1 MCGRFTVTN
10 PDKLPRRFNVQQ
22 PELPLTPRYNVA
34 PTQVLPVVLREGKSE
49 KNQIELLKWGLI
61 PFWSKEPKAGYSTI
75 NARAE
80 GIEDKPA
87 YRKPIRSQRCL
98 IPADGFYEWQKTG
111 TGKQPFYIHL
121 KSAELFG
128 FAGLYDIYRDKQG
141 NELKTF
147 TIITT
152 TANDVVE
159 PIHDRMPVILR
170 PEDEDEWLN
179 TEITD
184 PFQVTRLLKPFP
196 ANLMEAYPVSK
207 LVNMVANDTPEIL
220 QTANSA

>member
-1 MCGRFTVTN
+1 MCGRFTMTN
-10 PDKLPRRFNVQQ
+10 PDRLPKRFNIQQ
-22 PELPLTPRYNVA
+22 PQLSLDARYNIA
-34 PTQVLPVVLREGKSE
+34 PTQSVPVVLQDDKKENKLE
-49 KNQIELLKWGLI
+49 MLQWGLI

-80 GIEDKPA
+80 GIQDKPA

-111 TGKQPFYIHL
+111 AGKQPFYIHL
-121 KSAELFG
+121 KDAELFG
-128 FAGLYDIYRDKQG
+128 FAGLYDVYRDKEG
-141 NELKTF
+141 RELKTF

-159 PIHDRMPVILR
+159 SIHDRMPVILK
-170 PEDEDEWLN
+170 PGDEAEWLDH
-179 TEITD
+179 TITD
-184 PFQVTRLLKPFP
+184 PFQITRLLVPYP

-207 LVNMVANDTPEIL
+207 KVNMVANDTPEIL
-220 QTANSA
+220 ETANSA